1 MKQTKLDPRPV
12 LVGLALLSLTFGTGS
27 PAFSQDGAPEA
38 APRANEA
45 LKTEHAS
52 KLLDRLARQEKV
64 RRKEKEFMAEKLLEA
79 ANRELLAER
88 WEEAIR
94 AAKKALDLDPKNE
107 EIKTALGEA
116 RRMAG
121 LVSSKSPAGLLKRVE
136 AQKKVA
142 IQVSKHEMA
151 RLLDSGKK
159 LYGARRYQQAI
170 DSLEN
175 VLTLAR
181 SIPADDEA
189 QAATKD
195 ARDMID
201 ASREAIRREEILRKV
216 HAKSASR
223 EILLAERRRQKD
235 LIDTRKRA
243 LLNRARYALEQENHA
258 LAGSLVEE
266 LLAVDPL
273 NSEARELVSQIG
285 RTRRGDRVI
294 AARGAAADNREELLV
309 MAEEE
314 AKPMTERFR
323 FPSNWGEIIAKRP
336 TREVAQEDLPEWK
349 KLVLEE
355 MEKKVSFDFLDTP
368 LADVVAFLQNLTGV
382 NMVIDPNATEG
393 DDVPVTL
400 KVNDMRLGAALDWIL
415 RLCDLSYALKDEV
428 VYVSTKDRIKDKE
441 NLHIYDVRDLL
452 ARIPDYSGTGLPSI
466 GEGGSGGGGGDDL
479 FGGGEGGDGESF
491 TGEDLVDF
499 IKETV
504 APDSWGDGDD
514 GF

>member
-1 MKQTKLDPRPV
+1 MKQTKLDPRPF
-12 LVGLALLSLTFGTGS
+12 LAGLALLSLAFGTGS
-27 PAFSQDGAPEA
+27 SVFSQDGAPGGV
-38 APRANEA
+38 PVGKEA
-45 LKTEHAS
+45 LKAEHAS
-52 KLLDRLARQEKV
+52 KLLDRLAQQEKI
-64 RRKEKEFMAEKLLEA
+64 RRQEKEFMAQKLLEA
-79 ANRELLAER
+79 ANRDLLAER

-94 AAKKALDLDPKNE
+94 TAKKALDLDPKNE
-107 EIKTALGEA
+107 EIKKALGEA

-121 LVSSKSPAGLLKRVE
+121 LVSSKNPAVLLKRVE
-136 AQKKVA
+136 AEKRVA

-159 LYGARRYQQAI
+159 LYGLRRYQQAI

-189 QAATKD
+189 QAATKE
-195 ARDMID
+195 ARDTID
-201 ASREAIRREEILRKV
+201 ASREAIRREGILRKA
-216 HAKSASR
+216 HAKTASR

-235 LIDTRKRA
+235 LIETRKRA
-243 LLNRARYALEQENHA
+243 LLGRARYALEQGNHA

-273 NSEARELVSQIG
+273 NSEARELVNQVG
-285 RTRRGDRVI
+285 RTRRGDRGG
-294 AARGAAADNREELLV
+294 AARSASADSREELLV
-309 MAEEE
+309 MAQEA
-314 AKPMTERFR
+314 AKPVTERSR
-323 FPSNWGEIIAKRP
+323 YPSNWGEIIAKRP
-336 TREVAQEDLPEWK
+336 TRAVAEEDLPEWK
-349 KLVLEE
+349 KRVLEE
-355 MEKKVSFDFLDTP
+355 MEKRVSFDFLDTP

-428 VYVSTKDRIKDKE
+428 VYVSTKDRIRDKE
-441 NLHIYDVRDLL
+441 NLQIHDVRDLL

-466 GEGGSGGGGGDDL
+466 GEGGSGGGGGEDL
-479 FGGGEGGDGESF
+479 FGEGGGDGESF

-514 GF
+514 EF

>member
-1 MKQTKLDPRPV
+1 MKQTKLVPGPS
-12 LVGLALLSLTFGTGS
+12 LVGIALLSLVFGAGS
-27 PAFSQDGAPEA
+27 PVLSQGVAPGSVPGAD
-38 APRANEA
+38 EA
-45 LKTEHAS
+45 LKAEHAS
-52 KLLDRLARQEKV
+52 KLLDRLAQQEKI
-64 RRKEKEFMAEKLLEA
+64 RRKEKEFMAQILLEA
-79 ANRELLAER
+79 ANRNLLAER

-94 AAKKALDLDPKNE
+94 AAKKASDLDPENE

-121 LVSSKSPAGLLKRVE
+121 LTSSKTPAVLLKRVE
-136 AQKKVA
+136 AEKRVA

-159 LYGARRYQQAI
+159 LYGLRRYQQAI

-201 ASREAIRREEILRKV
+201 ASREAVRRQEVLRKT
-216 HAKSASR
+216 HAQTASR
-223 EILLAERRRQKD
+223 EILLAARRRQKD
-235 LIDTRKRA
+235 LFETRKRVI
-243 LLNRARYALEQENHA
+243 LNRARYALEQENHA

-273 NSEARELVSQIG
+273 NSEARELVNQVG
-285 RTRRGDRVI
+285 RTRRSDRED
-294 AARGAAADNREELLV
+294 AARSGAAENREELLV
-309 MAEEE
+309 MAEET
-314 AKPMTERFR
+314 ARPMTGKIRY
-323 FPSNWGEIIAKRP
+323 PSNWGEIIAKRP
-336 TREVAQEDLPEWK
+336 TRAVSEEDLPEWK
-349 KLVLEE
+349 QRVLQE
-355 MEKKVSFDFLDTP
+355 MEKRVSFDFLDTP

-415 RLCDLSYALKDEV
+415 RLCDLSYALQDEV
-428 VYVSTKDRIKDKE
+428 VYVSTKERIRDKE
-441 NLHIYDVRDLL
+441 NLQIHDVRDLL
-452 ARIPDYSGTGLPSI
+452 ARIPDYSGTGLPGI
-466 GEGGSGGGGGDDL
+466 GEGGDGGGGDDL
-479 FGGGEGGDGESF
+479 FGDGDGDGESF

-504 APDSWGDGDD
+504 APDSWGEGDD
-514 GF
+514 EF